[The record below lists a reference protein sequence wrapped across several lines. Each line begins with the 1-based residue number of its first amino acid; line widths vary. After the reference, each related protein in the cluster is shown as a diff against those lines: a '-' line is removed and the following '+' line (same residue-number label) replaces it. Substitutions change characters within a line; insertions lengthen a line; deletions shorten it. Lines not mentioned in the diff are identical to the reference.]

1 MLGRH
6 LLMFAIVGLAAAF
19 TPSQRQPH
27 LARGQCIRQ
36 PLLAALPANEKGEYE
51 YEVGVPPL
59 DGMLDQP
66 IPEFSWRR
74 ALFFCLNPAAL
85 VPIPLVAKLCGLN
98 VLGAAFC
105 MCRADL
111 LHGALLATP
120 LLLLSL
126 LPLEEL
132 PAFSSLREV
141 TTASKTI
148 TLYALGGAFRPLPAL
163 ATAILISASAAVFEE
178 LAFRGVLQTLA
189 QRGLS
194 LLLPGQAAVA
204 ISVLAQAILFGVL
217 HSYTPS
223 PAYLITASLAGLAL
237 GGAFAASGSLLVP
250 IVMHFLLDLVS
261 FVVCHVQVVRGG
273 TEQQRQLVVS
283 GSPVAAA
290 LAASMASPLLAPRQ

>member
-194 LLLPGQAAVA
+194 LLLPGQAATCFPWSYSPHYFIMA
-204 ISVLAQAILFGVL
+204 WFTAMAGVVVVWL
-217 HSYTPS
+217 NS
-223 PAYLITASLAGLAL
+223 TAFTHNSAHM
-237 GGAFAASGSLLVP
+237 LV
-250 IVMHFLLDLVS
+250 
-261 FVVCHVQVVRGG
+261 
-273 TEQQRQLVVS
+273 
-283 GSPVAAA
+283 
-290 LAASMASPLLAPRQ
+290 